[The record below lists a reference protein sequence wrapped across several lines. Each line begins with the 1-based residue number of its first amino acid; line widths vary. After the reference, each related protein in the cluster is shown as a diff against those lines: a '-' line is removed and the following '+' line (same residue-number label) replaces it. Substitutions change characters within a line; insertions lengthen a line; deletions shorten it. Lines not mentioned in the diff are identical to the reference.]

1 MAQSTPRKR
10 VTREDIRKREVKLDI
25 VERKAAPPLSKRLM
39 TLIILP
45 VALWVVLPLQCA
57 LWMALAATALWLGF
71 YGMLHAERKRDD
83 FDTGR
88 EIALSIIRAGA
99 FGLAIGCWT
108 FLIVNAVV
116 A

>member
-10 VTREDIRKREVKLDI
+10 VTREDIRRREVKLDI
-25 VERKAAPPLSKRLM
+25 AERKPAPPLSWRYM

-45 VALWVVLPLQCA
+45 VALWFLLPSQGV
-57 LWMALAATALWLGF
+57 LWMALAATALWIGF
-71 YGMLHAERKRDD
+71 FGMLHAERKRDD

-99 FGLAIGCWT
+99 SGLAIGCWA
-108 FLIVNAVV
+108 FLIINAV
-116 A
+116 AR